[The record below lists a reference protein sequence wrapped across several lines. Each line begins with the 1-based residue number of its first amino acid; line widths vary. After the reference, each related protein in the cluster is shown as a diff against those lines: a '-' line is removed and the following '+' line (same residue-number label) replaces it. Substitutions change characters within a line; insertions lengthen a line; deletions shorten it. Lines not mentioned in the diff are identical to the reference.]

1 MPTVYTELFN
11 YENSSVYTVYMAI
24 RTDSTLLTQQEA
36 ARELGVSER
45 RITALRQSGDI
56 TSFANGRRGILITA
70 DSVRHYARLSGE
82 GGRPYSE
89 HMAFGALY
97 LISGEVASWLS
108 TQQCYRLRQYLWNI
122 NAENLVRLTRR
133 RAKLQEYWCRASL
146 LETVRT
152 QIRISAATDHLASMF
167 HLTSNAVIE
176 GYANQ
181 ETVDYLVAKYRLKL
195 NASPVMVR
203 LRISEKVPNGER
215 AMPIGVCA
223 ADLAE
228 SEDPRER
235 RAGLETLTGLLA
247 SFREADDNGK

>member
-1 MPTVYTELFN
+1 
-11 YENSSVYTVYMAI
+11 
-24 RTDSTLLTQQEA
+24 
-36 ARELGVSER
+36 
-45 RITALRQSGDI
+45 
-56 TSFANGRRGILITA
+56 
-70 DSVRHYARLSGE
+70 
-82 GGRPYSE
+82 
-89 HMAFGALY
+89 MAFGALY

-108 TQQCYRLRQYLWNI
+108 AQQRYRLRQYLRNV

-152 QIRISAATDHLASMF
+152 QIRISAATDHLASKF
-167 HLTSNAVIE
+167 HLASSTLIE

-181 ETVDYLVAKYRLKL
+181 ETAEYLVAKYRLKL
-195 NASPVMVR
+195 NAAPVMVR
-203 LRISEKVPNGER
+203 LRISEKLPSSEGD
-215 AMPIGVCA
+215 MPIGVCA

-247 SFREADDNGK
+247 SFKEAGDNGK